1 MEKVIWYLDTGG
13 YGKGDGIM
21 LQKNAKLVI
30 GKDDEGLV
38 LVDEVSHNGIQV
50 KNESMLHLML
60 VVWERCDRLDA
71 PGIAEELL
79 KEAAE
84 TEPDQRK
91 TFVDVIKRILDSF
104 VEAQWAT
111 RGIEIAR
118 S

>member
-1 MEKVIWYLDTGG
+1 
-13 YGKGDGIM
+13 M
-21 LQKNAKLVI
+21 LKKNAKLVI

-71 PGIAEELL
+71 SGIGQEIL
-79 KEAAE
+79 KEAEDTDPEQQKA
-84 TEPDQRK
+84 
-91 TFVDVIKRILDSF
+91 FIDVIQRILDSF

-111 RGIEIAR
+111 REIEIAKG
-118 S
+118 